1 MVSQGQRS
9 DRDAAADDGW
19 EPLLQRGYRYALS
32 LTHDEP
38 RAQDLVHD
46 AVLAMLRRDAPR
58 KAAYLITSIRNRYI
72 DAFRRERLVGM
83 EPLADVD
90 EPVDPAHSDP
100 YGASE
105 AVDPERLEQGLAT
118 LRANEREALYLSTVE
133 GYSAQ
138 EIADL
143 ARAPRGTILS
153 RIHRAR
159 RKLQSFCAGG
169 RCEVPS

>member
-1 MVSQGQRS
+1 MVSPGYRS

-32 LTHDEP
+32 LTHDEA
-38 RAQDLVHD
+38 RAEDLVHD
-46 AVLAMLRRDAPR
+46 AVLAMLGRDAPR
-58 KAAYLITSIRNRYI
+58 KMAYLITTIRNRYI
-72 DAFRRERLVGM
+72 DAFRRERLVSM
-83 EPLADVD
+83 EALEDVE
-90 EPVDPAHSDP
+90 EPADPAQPDP
-100 YGASE
+100 HGSNE

-118 LRANEREALYLSTVE
+118 LHANEREALYLSTVE

-143 ARAPRGTILS
+143 AGAPRGTVLS